1 MADITNTL
9 NEFKTALN
17 GESVRD
23 AFVETM
29 TRVNADNIKIG
40 SDYVQVIEA
49 AGQVGS
55 AVSSAST
62 SAALA
67 ASKAAEAS
75 NAASVASGHAT
86 TATTKAGEAATSATN
101 AINAKDISVTKAG
114 EAATSA
120 TNAINAK
127 DISVTKAG
135 EAATSAETAT
145 NAASTISAQITTAS
159 DSAEASALAAA
170 TSATSASN
178 SASTATT
185 KANEVSTAHTT
196 ITTKLADTIA
206 ARDIAVTKAEE
217 ATTAATTSVSIR
229 DELSPHLTTI
239 DQKVLAATDA
249 ATLSVNSKDIAITKA
264 GEASA
269 SATTASNQSTI
280 ATTAATTATTK
291 ASEASASATAAE
303 QFAANAEAAVGVTT
317 EERNTWNG
325 KQDALG
331 FVPENSTQKGTPS
344 GYASLDASGK
354 VPSSQLPVIAEH
366 THANKDI
373 LDKITVGTAVSYDL
387 DSFGDMKTSVY
398 DTTQNGIV
406 DNAEKVNGF
415 TVAKNVPSDAKFTD
429 TITDISGKADKSQV
443 LTNVPANAKFTDTN
457 TITTVNGKTGVITKD
472 DITAL
477 GIPAQ
482 DTIVDIGGKVDKV
495 TGKGLSTNDYTATDK
510 NKLTGLENYAHPT
523 THPYSMITDAPTSL
537 PASDVSAWAKSGT
550 KPSYTKTEV
559 GLANVDNVKQMPI
572 SGGVLENY
580 TEKLVTEEVG
590 GDKAINLSAGNVYQ
604 HRIVSNTNYIL
615 PDVPAGEAA
624 SITLMIVK
632 GGEYA
637 ITFPPNVMWIGGE
650 IPVITAFGLIV
661 FTGFYVEP
669 ENFTVWVGMFGGE
682 F

>member
-1 MADITNTL
+1 MANITDAI
-9 NEFKTALN
+9 NEFKIAPN

-23 AFVETM
+23 AFVEVM
-29 TRVNADNIKIG
+29 TRVNDDNIKIS

-67 ASKAAEAS
+67 ASKATAAS

-86 TATTKAGEAATSATN
+86 TATTKAGEAATSASTATAASNIASNKAGEATTAATN
-101 AINAKDISVTKAG
+101 ATNAKNISVTKAG

-120 TNAINAK
+120 A
-127 DISVTKAG
+127 
-135 EAATSAETAT
+135 TAT

-206 ARDIAVTKAEE
+206 ARDIAVTKAGE

-229 DELSPHLTTI
+229 DELSPQLTTI

-249 ATLSVNSKDIAITKA
+249 ATLAVSAKDTAVTKA
-264 GEASA
+264 SEASA

-331 FVPENSTQKGTPS
+331 FVPEDSTQKGTPS

-354 VPSSQLPVIAEH
+354 VPSSQLPVIAGH

-373 LDKITVGTAVSYDL
+373 LDKITIGTAVSYDL

-406 DNAEKVNGF
+406 DNAEKVNGL
-415 TVAKNVPSDAKFTD
+415 TVETAVPINAVFTD
-429 TITDISGKADKSQV
+429 TVYTPPSHTSYASGLYKITTNSLGHVSSATAVAKAD
-443 LTNVPANAKFTDTN
+443 
-457 TITTVNGKTGVITKD
+457 ITG
-472 DITAL
+472 L
-477 GIPAQ
+477 GIPAS
-482 DTIVDIGGKVDKV
+482 DTTYSVVTTSVNGLMSSADKTKMDAISGSNTGDETSATIKTKLGISTISGSNTGDQTLGSFGITSTAEELNALDGITSTVAELNYVSGVTSAIQTQLNAKAASYDLLSLELSKLSSYSTNMDANGIYTNVEWKRANETTYAKSTLTGTSPNYSQVKVDYYDAA
-495 TGKGLSTNDYTATDK
+495 G
-510 NKLTGLENYAHPT
+510 T
-523 THPYSMITDAPTSL
+523 TIANTIT
-537 PASDVSAWAKSGT
+537 WNI
-550 KPSYTKTEV
+550 SYN
-559 GLANVDNVKQMPI
+559 ANNFSYQ
-572 SGGVLENY
+572 
-580 TEKLVTEEVG
+580 
-590 GDKAINLSAGNVYQ
+590 KA
-604 HRIVSNTNYIL
+604 
-615 PDVPAGEAA
+615 
-624 SITLMIVK
+624 
-632 GGEYA
+632 
-637 ITFPPNVMWIGGE
+637 
-650 IPVITAFGLIV
+650 VI
-661 FTGFYVEP
+661 
-669 ENFTVWVGMFGGE
+669 
-682 F
+682 